1 MIMSEQQKQD
11 IAAELRTLRETRLSL
26 DLDLDGLTTREE
38 ERYGTNPYSFDTD
51 GDGVSDSLEIGV
63 GNNPLLDE
71 TETYQYS
78 PPEVEADSAKSEL
91 RSIYVQRARE
101 VLQNSTLTYE
111 DLYQEGDNKYF
122 FEALD
127 LQVIT
132 SSTTQERILLLSQSP
147 YVQFQMKENH
157 TNLQSIFEEHVQF
170 IEQVC
175 DFSQKLEIER
185 EKQSQIE
192 IKTDNEF
199 YLGKNF

>member
-1 MIMSEQQKQD
+1 MSEQQKQD
-11 IAAELRTLRETRLSL
+11 IAAELRALRETRMSL

-38 ERYGTNPYSFDTD
+38 QRYGTNPYSFDTD
-51 GDGVSDSLEIGV
+51 GHGISDHLEIGV

-71 TETYQYS
+71 SETYQYS
-78 PPEVEADSAKSEL
+78 PPEVEAGSAKSEF

-127 LQVIT
+127 LQVI
-132 SSTTQERILLLSQSP
+132 SSTPQERISLLSQSP
-147 YVQFQMKENH
+147 YVQFQMKENQI
-157 TNLQSIFEEHVQF
+157 NLQSIFEEHVQF

-175 DFSQKLEIER
+175 DFSQKLDREK
-185 EKQSQIE
+185 EKQSQIA

>member
-1 MIMSEQQKQD
+1 MSEQQKQD
-11 IAAELRTLRETRLSL
+11 IAAELRALRETRMSL

-38 ERYGTNPYSFDTD
+38 QRYGTSSYSFDTD
-51 GDGVSDSLEIGV
+51 GDGISDRLEIGV
-63 GNNPLLDE
+63 GNNPLLNE
-71 TETYQYS
+71 SETYQYS
-78 PPEVEADSAKSEL
+78 PSEVEAGSAKSEL

-101 VLQNSTLTYE
+101 VLQNPTLTYE

-127 LQVIT
+127 LQVI
-132 SSTTQERILLLSQSP
+132 SSNTVQEKISLLSQSP

-175 DFSQKLEIER
+175 DFSQKLDIER
-185 EKQSQIE
+185 EKTSLIE